1 MRRDTQVGII
11 LGIVILVII
20 GVFLSTRTSDKQVIL
35 PDLVLSE
42 DGRKKAEIEEI
53 DINEIIKESKKA
65 EPEESS
71 SVVYTSDEVRVREEL
86 VKSTQPEERKDETLV
101 ETETPKDE
109 TSLEGKWEGVA
120 EEIVEE
126 AEIIEEAE
134 IAEKSEIT
142 EKDEIAQ
149 KIPTIDETDISEKE
163 QEQTTSYGVSTD
175 TIYKVQSN
183 DNLFKIAGK
192 YYGDGQKWNKI
203 FEANKDS
210 MLNPNSLYVG
220 QELLIP
226 DITVEKETNLEFQ
239 TPDREETIIVESVNI
254 NTHTVEAGDTLYRL
268 AEKYYDDPAVWIKI
282 YEANEDTIED
292 KGLLK
297 EGQILI
303 IP

>member
-20 GVFLSTRTSDKQVIL
+20 GVFLSTRTSDIETVL

-71 SVVYTSDEVRVREEL
+71 SVVYTSDEVRVGEEL
-86 VKSTQPEERKDETLV
+86 VKSTQPEEHQEEALV

-126 AEIIEEAE
+126 AE
-134 IAEKSEIT
+134 KSEIT

-149 KIPTIDETDISEKE
+149 KIPTIDETDISEEE

-239 TPDREETIIVESVNI
+239 TPDREEAIIEESVNI

-268 AEKYYDDPAVWIKI
+268 AEKYYDDPTVWIKI

>member
-20 GVFLSTRTSDKQVIL
+20 GVFLSTRTSDIETVL

-42 DGRKKAEIEEI
+42 DGRQKAEIEEI

-65 EPEESS
+65 EPEETS
-71 SVVYTSDEVRVREEL
+71 SVVYTSDEVRVNEEL
-86 VKSTQPEERKDETLV
+86 VKSTQPEEHQEETLV

-126 AEIIEEAE
+126 AEI
-134 IAEKSEIT
+134 T

-149 KIPTIDETDISEKE
+149 KIPTIDDTDISEKE
-163 QEQTTSYGVSTD
+163 QEQTTSYGASTD

-210 MLNPNSLYVG
+210 MLNPDSLYVG

-226 DITVEKETNLEFQ
+226 DVTVEKETNLDFQ
-239 TPDREETIIVESVNI
+239 TPVRKRTIIEKSVNVD
-254 NTHTVEAGDTLYRL
+254 THTVEAGDTLYRL
-268 AEKYYDDPAVWIKI
+268 AEKYYDDPTVWIKI

-292 KGLLK
+292 KGLLI

-303 IP
+303 IPKL